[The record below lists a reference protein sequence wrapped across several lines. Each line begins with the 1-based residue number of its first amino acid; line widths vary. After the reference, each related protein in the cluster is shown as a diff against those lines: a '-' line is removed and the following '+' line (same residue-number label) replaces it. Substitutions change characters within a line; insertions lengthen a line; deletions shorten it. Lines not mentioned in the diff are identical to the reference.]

1 VSITFQEYHSGF
13 VTSIG
18 SSADIQRSQFKK
30 VRYMKLY
37 KYLTLMILLGM
48 ASAAYA
54 TPIDPTVILR
64 GGTNSIAIHGLVFDG
79 FFPQPSND
87 PSNCL
92 SPDCIAYQNAND
104 FTFTGLHLSF
114 VDNFNL
120 SYSCDNSQDPFFT
133 NCNVSDKEVTFSG
146 LTNNFFSAF
155 SALESNDCPGSCQ
168 GIGGAVH
175 FQIAI
180 SQPLP
185 AGEKTSF
192 TGVAD
197 TASSNTPE
205 PASSLLF
212 VIAMGAIALFLKRRS
227 SFVAA

>member
-1 VSITFQEYHSGF
+1 
-13 VTSIG
+13 
-18 SSADIQRSQFKK
+18 
-30 VRYMKLY
+30 MKLY

-64 GGTNSIAIHGLVFDG
+64 GGTNSIPIHGLLFAG
-79 FFPQPSND
+79 FFPQPPTD
-87 PSNCL
+87 PSHCL

-104 FTFTGLHLSF
+104 FTFTGIHLSF
-114 VDNFNL
+114 VDNFHL
-120 SYSCDNSQDPFFT
+120 SYGCDNSQDPFFT
-133 NCNVSDKEVTFSG
+133 NCSVSDNEVTFSG

-155 SALESNDCPGSCQ
+155 SALESSNNCGDGGCQ
-168 GIGGAVH
+168 GIGGMVH

-185 AGEKTSF
+185 PGVTTSF